1 MSTLDKI
8 LGEKREGQTEQMKKF
23 AAISAGE
30 GDPATAEAYAAAA
43 DEAERRRAAEMAAL
57 GTPALEHV
65 REATDIDP
73 DTRGAWNF
81 RPGIDPVVQPPG
93 VTAQDVARNTAGRTL
108 GLPLG
113 YYQPLLASP
122 APPTGKAW
130 PPTRQGT
137 AAGSASVP
145 GGQAQ
150 TPEADKSKSP
160 QEANEEYGQ
169 QTRHVM
175 EQGRQS
181 DDASREQGQ
190 PRLSYEQMYMMLN
203 PYRPPTAE
211 ELESE
216 RKMKKREH
224 TFAAISDGISAL
236 ANLYFTT
243 QYAPN
248 MFTGKD
254 TQSEQVRKRWEK
266 LEEERKENMKA
277 YIAGLMKARAADD
290 NRGDT
295 EREWWRQIGIDKAKA
310 ERDAAK
316 EKRDQEMHDLDKL
329 LKDKKIS
336 EAEHKAKKAEV
347 EAKYAEQVEQ
357 SEINR
362 NKASANASNARA
374 ADIRSGGNGSGR
386 YYGEFMGKSYK
397 TQADYEKAV
406 RDAANDSGVQTY
418 TDEVLEYDYKGNPK
432 KTRRVKR
439 PISEVAAEIEAKDQQ
454 EKEIASYKRQGKKP
468 LE

>member
-73 DTRGAWNF
+73 DTRGAW
-81 RPGIDPVVQPPG
+81 
-93 VTAQDVARNTAGRTL
+93 
-108 GLPLG
+108 
-113 YYQPLLASP
+113 
-122 APPTGKAW
+122 

-137 AAGSASVP
+137 AAGAASVP

-295 EREWWRQIGIDKAKA
+295 EREWWRQIGIDKAK
-310 ERDAAK
+310 E
-316 EKRDQEMHDLDKL
+316 ERDQEMHDLDKL

-362 NKASANASNARA
+362 NKALANASNARA

-418 TDEVLEYDYKGNPK
+418 TDEVLGYDYKGNPK

>member
-30 GDPATAEAYAAAA
+30 GDPAPPTARHGG
-43 DEAERRRAAEMAAL
+43 D
-57 GTPALEHV
+57 
-65 REATDIDP
+65 
-73 DTRGAWNF
+73 
-81 RPGIDPVVQPPG
+81 
-93 VTAQDVARNTAGRTL
+93 
-108 GLPLG
+108 
-113 YYQPLLASP
+113 
-122 APPTGKAW
+122 TGKAW

-266 LEEERKENMKA
+266 IEEERKENMKA

-295 EREWWRQIGIDKAKA
+295 EREWWRQIGIDK
-310 ERDAAK
+310 AK

>member
-23 AAISAGE
+23 AAISSGA
-30 GDPATAEAYAAAA
+30 GDPAIAEAYAAAA

-65 REATDIDP
+65 REATDIDS
-73 DTRGAWNF
+73 DTRG
-81 RPGIDPVVQPPG
+81 
-93 VTAQDVARNTAGRTL
+93 
-108 GLPLG
+108 
-113 YYQPLLASP
+113 
-122 APPTGKAW
+122 AW

-295 EREWWRQIGIDKAKA
+295 EREWWRQIGIDKAK
-310 ERDAAK
+310 

>member
-43 DEAERRRAAEMAAL
+43 DEAERRRAAEIAAL

-65 REATDIDP
+65 REATDIAP
-73 DTRGAWNF
+73 DTRGAWNS
-81 RPGIDPVVQPPG
+81 RPGIGPVVQPPG
-93 VTAQDVARNTAGRTL
+93 VTAQD
-108 GLPLG
+108 PID
-113 YYQPLLASP
+113 
-122 APPTGKAW
+122 
-130 PPTRQGT
+130 RQGQ
-137 AAGSASVP
+137 P
-145 GGQAQ
+145 PKPQHQ

-169 QTRHVM
+169 QTKHVM

-181 DDASREQGQ
+181 DGASREQGQ

-310 ERDAAK
+310 EFDEAK

>member
-57 GTPALEHV
+57 GTP
-65 REATDIDP
+65 
-73 DTRGAWNF
+73 
-81 RPGIDPVVQPPG
+81 
-93 VTAQDVARNTAGRTL
+93 
-108 GLPLG
+108 
-113 YYQPLLASP
+113 
-122 APPTGKAW
+122 
-130 PPTRQGT
+130 
-137 AAGSASVP
+137 AGSASVP

-295 EREWWRQIGIDKAKA
+295 EREWWRQIGIDKAK
-310 ERDAAK
+310 